1 VLHANAAVLL
11 SDQGKRSCLS
21 TEWPRCLALNRGGL
35 LALVTREQM
44 QLIACGQ
51 MQIRMARGCA
61 ENLGIWSSLVDFCV
75 LTAATRKSA
84 GGLREQFRSAYLSQF
99 TPLWY
104 TPLDLQA
111 QK

>member
-1 VLHANAAVLL
+1 
-11 SDQGKRSCLS
+11 
-21 TEWPRCLALNRGGL
+21 
-35 LALVTREQM
+35 M
-44 QLIACGQ
+44 QT
-51 MQIRMARGCA
+51 RMARGFA
-61 ENLGIWSSLVDFCV
+61 ENLSIWSSLVDFCV
-75 LTAATRKSA
+75 LAVATRPSA